1 MAATINADFGDVR
14 SGLNE
19 SVCMCACVCVCG
31 CMSAFMYICMSKKYV
46 CMYARVHSDQLE
58 LTDQGSTSLSSLL
71 CMAMRV
77 TDSTISAWMAVHSY
91 K

>member
-1 MAATINADFGDVR
+1 
-14 SGLNE
+14 
-19 SVCMCACVCVCG
+19 
-31 CMSAFMYICMSKKYV
+31 MYVS
-46 CMYARVHSDQLE
+46 MYARVHSDQLE